1 MRLKIKIVLV
11 DDSIVRGTTMKNI
24 VKQLKELGAKEV
36 HVRISSPPFLYP
48 CFYGTDVPTNK
59 ELIAFKYTQDE
70 IRDYIG
76 CDSLGYLKVEDL
88 RELVEGRCDYCNACF
103 TGNYPTEVEDGQI

>member
-1 MRLKIKIVLV
+1 M
-11 DDSIVRGTTMKNI
+11 
-24 VKQLKELGAKEV
+24 
-36 HVRISSPPFLYP
+36 
-48 CFYGTDVPTNK
+48 PTNK

-88 RELVEGRCDYCNACF
+88 KELVEGRCDYCNACF